1 MARGKHDRSSRR
13 PTREGGSSGQ
23 PPEIWTAWLG
33 AVDYRAGL
41 AAQER
46 MRAKVESGE
55 LPGVLLL
62 QEHPPVYTLGRRS
75 EPADLPFGPEH
86 WAERNI
92 DVVKV
97 DRGGKLTYHGPGQLV
112 AYPIVRTSDVVGFV
126 RTIEHAVVAA
136 LRDEGIEAAPREGLT
151 GVWVEDRK
159 IGSIGLHLA
168 RGVTTHGVAINV
180 DADLAPFGW
189 VTPCGL
195 PGVTMTSIAL
205 ETGRAGGMTCFRKRL
220 AHRFCEAAGV
230 RQRVVTAHRLGL
242 DDLVGAELRAP
253 IALELA

>member
-1 MARGKHDRSSRR
+1 MARASRDRGH
-13 PTREGGSSGQ
+13 EV
-23 PPEIWTAWLG
+23 WTAWLG

-46 MRAKVESGE
+46 TRAKVESGE

-75 EPADLPFGPEH
+75 EPADLPFGEEH
-86 WAERNI
+86 WAQRGI

-112 AYPIVRTSDVVGFV
+112 AYPIVRTNDVVGFV
-126 RTIEHAVVAA
+126 RTIEQAVVAA
-136 LRDEGIEAAPREGLT
+136 LHDEGVDAAPREGLT

-195 PGVTMTSIAL
+195 PGVQMTSIAL
-205 ETGRAGGMTCFRKRL
+205 ETGRAGGLACFRKRL
-220 AHRFCEAAGV
+220 AHRFCEASGV
-230 RQRVVTAHRLGL
+230 RQRVVTPHRLGL
-242 DDLVGAELRAP
+242 EDLVGAELRAP
-253 IALELA
+253 IALEAV